1 MDRQKEKFDLLDTPA
16 PYDGAY
22 SVPCHAVRGRR
33 SVTVLLT
40 KARPNGWTRLEAHM
54 LQGFACWPA
63 GGTSRRPEHGASPL
77 PL

>member
-1 MDRQKEKFDLLDTPA
+1 MGRQKKFDLLDNPA

-22 SVPCHAVRGRR
+22 SVPRSAARGRR
-33 SVTVLLT
+33 SVTVLMT

-54 LQGFACWPA
+54 LQGFACWLA
-63 GGTSRRPEHGASPL
+63 GGTSRRQEHGASPL